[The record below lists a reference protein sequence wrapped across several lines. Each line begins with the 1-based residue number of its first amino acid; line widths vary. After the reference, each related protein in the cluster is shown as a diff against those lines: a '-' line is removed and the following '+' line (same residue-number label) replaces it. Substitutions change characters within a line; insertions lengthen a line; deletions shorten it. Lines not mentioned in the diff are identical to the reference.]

1 MNAGPRGFSRN
12 PLKKLS
18 LSEKVPCTRSRP
30 GSAVERAEYDYR
42 HHGTVGNPSTDF
54 VPDDIVDRFCVLGP
68 PEAHIER
75 IRELE
80 AAGVDQFCIYLMH
93 DQQEETL
100 HHYGE
105 TIIPAF
111 R

>member
-1 MNAGPRGFSRN
+1 MVGNHVADLVERYGEDA
-12 PLKKLS
+12 
-18 LSEKVPCTRSRP
+18 EKVPRELSDYIK
-30 GSAVERAEYDYR
+30 ERQDYDYR
-42 HHGTVGNPSTDF
+42 HHGAVGNPSTDF
-54 VPDDIVDRFCVLGP
+54 VTDDVLDRFCVLGP